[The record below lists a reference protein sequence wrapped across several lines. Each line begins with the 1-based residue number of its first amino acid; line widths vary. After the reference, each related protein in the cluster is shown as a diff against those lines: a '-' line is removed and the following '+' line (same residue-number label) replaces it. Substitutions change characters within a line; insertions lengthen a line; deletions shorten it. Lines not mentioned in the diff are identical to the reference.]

1 MRMEDLPVGSEIIL
15 KVVKTKK
22 SDCTGCF
29 FNEITRNIYENVCKD
44 FKCSAI
50 VRKDKKNIKFKRI
63 K

>member
-1 MRMEDLPVGSEIIL
+1 MEDLPIGAEITL

-44 FKCSAI
+44 FVCSAI
-50 VRKDKKNIKFKRI
+50 IRKDKKNIKFKRV